1 MSPIPEPRNDDVN
14 QDHDSQTHEIR
25 YLAKYSSY
33 EFRLAMPRP
42 SPALPNPEPSL
53 VQLQFKD
60 PQSQHNVVLSVGEF
74 EAFYDA
80 LSRLMEYIRREYEA
94 RQ

>member
-14 QDHDSQTHEIR
+14 QDHDSQTYEIR

-33 EFRLAMPRP
+33 EFRLAVPRP
-42 SPALPNPEPSL
+42 SPARPSSEPSVVRL
-53 VQLQFKD
+53 RFKD
-60 PQSQHNVVLSVGEF
+60 PQSLHSVVLSVDEF

-80 LSRLMEYIRREYEA
+80 LSRLVEYIRREHEA
-94 RQ
+94 RK